1 MSLRIETA
9 GPEAAALLSDLH
21 PAMFDDPWNEGAF
34 KALLSSLGVTALIA
48 SRNSVP
54 EGFILYRAVA
64 DEAEVLTFGIAPG
77 RRRAGTGR
85 ALLAEMETRAG
96 AAGAQRVFLE
106 VSERNA
112 GAIALYESA
121 GWTVCGGRKG
131 YYADGADAR
140 LLEKRLAEL
149 PPCGSD

>member
-9 GPEAAALLSDLH
+9 GPEAAGLLAALH

-48 SRNSVP
+48 SRDGVA
-54 EGFILYRAVA
+54 EGFVLYRAVA
-64 DEAEVLTFGIAPG
+64 DEAEVLTFGIAPDG
-77 RRRAGTGR
+77 RRAGTGR
-85 ALLAEMETRAG
+85 ALLAAMEDRAE
-96 AAGAQRVFLE
+96 AAGAQRLFLE

-112 GAIALYESA
+112 AAIALYEGA

-140 LLEKRLAEL
+140 LLEKRLAK
-149 PPCGSD
+149 PPPYGSD